1 MSCLRA
7 AAGLFIA
14 SLLLPGLVPAQ
25 EPTTLDEL
33 LKAARSG
40 SSEARAINQ
49 KREAEFRSKKAE
61 QQRLLNQAIATRD
74 REEKRSERLEAE
86 FGQNEIAIAQLEE
99 RLRNRLG
106 SLGELF
112 GVVRQVAGD
121 TRGVLDA
128 SIASAQFTGRADRMG
143 ELAQT
148 KELPHIEELE
158 ELWLTIQ
165 QEMTESGKVVRFPS
179 TVVLPDGSQ
188 VQRDVVRVGVF
199 NAISDGR
206 FLQYLPETGK
216 LTEIARQPARRHRSA
231 AAELEAA
238 TEGLIAMPIDPSRG
252 SILGL
257 LVMTPTA
264 GERIQQGGTIGY
276 IIIGLGAL
284 GFVLVVIRFVSLM
297 LVGRRM
303 TAQLGSKTADTGN
316 PLGRVMQV
324 YEQHKRA
331 GTETLELK
339 LDESILRDRPAL
351 ERGLTTIRVLSV
363 IAPLLGLLGT
373 VTGMIVVFQQITLF
387 GAGDPKYMA
396 GGIAQA
402 LVTTMLGLI
411 MAIPLVFLHSVL
423 RDRSK
428 QLVQTLEEESAG
440 MVARRAEEEDPT

>member
-1 MSCLRA
+1 MSRLRA
-7 AAGLFIA
+7 SAGLLIA
-14 SLLLPGLVPAQ
+14 SLLLPGLAPAQ

-40 SSEARAINQ
+40 SSEARAISQ

-74 REEKRSERLEAE
+74 REERRSEKLEAD

-128 SIASAQFTGRADRMG
+128 SIASAQFTERADRMG

-199 NAISDGR
+199 NAISDGK

-216 LTEIARQPARRHRSA
+216 LIEIPRQPARRHRSA
-231 AAELEAA
+231 AAELESA

-297 LVGRRM
+297 RVGRRM
-303 TAQLGSKTADTGN
+303 TAQLGSKSADTGN

-324 YEQHKRA
+324 YEQHK
-331 GTETLELK
+331 GGDTETLELK

-411 MAIPLVFLHSVL
+411 MAIPLVFLHSLL

-428 QLVQTLEEESAG
+428 QLVQMLEEESAG
-440 MVARRAEEEDPT
+440 MVARRAEGEDPA

>member
-1 MSCLRA
+1 M
-7 AAGLFIA
+7 
-14 SLLLPGLVPAQ
+14 
-25 EPTTLDEL
+25 
-33 LKAARSG
+33 
-40 SSEARAINQ
+40 
-49 KREAEFRSKKAE
+49 
-61 QQRLLNQAIATRD
+61 
-74 REEKRSERLEAE
+74 
-86 FGQNEIAIAQLEE
+86 
-99 RLRNRLG
+99 
-106 SLGELF
+106 
-112 GVVRQVAGD
+112 
-121 TRGVLDA
+121 
-128 SIASAQFTGRADRMG
+128 
-143 ELAQT
+143 
-148 KELPHIEELE
+148 
-158 ELWLTIQ
+158 
-165 QEMTESGKVVRFPS
+165 
-179 TVVLPDGSQ
+179 VLPDGSQ

-216 LTEIARQPARRHRSA
+216 LTEIARQPVRRHRSA
-231 AAELEAA
+231 AAKLEAA
-238 TEGLIAMPIDPSRG
+238 TEGLVAMPIDPSRG

-257 LVMTPTA
+257 LVMTPTV

-284 GFVLVVIRFVSLM
+284 GFVLVVIRFVSLTR
-297 LVGRRM
+297 VGRRM

-324 YEQHKRA
+324 YEQHKGA
-331 GTETLELK
+331 DTETIELK

-411 MAIPLVFLHSVL
+411 MAIPLVFLHSLL
-423 RDRSK
+423 RARSK

-440 MVARRAEEEDPT
+440 MVARRAEGEDPT